1 MGPWFGSHAR
11 PNWASELLCNVITP
25 TGKLTPPVNVAAI
38 QNDCH
43 FVDDILKFASSF
55 ENSIVFLWALFPVVQ
70 LMICQD

>member
-1 MGPWFGSHAR
+1 MIQSGTALSKFG
-11 PNWASELLCNVITP
+11 VFIVT
-25 TGKLTPPVNVAAI
+25 NVAAI

-55 ENSIVFLWALFPVVQ
+55 ENSFVFLWALFPVVQ